1 MSVGERASALLGNI
15 YSKYR
20 YNDLFEEKTYRF
32 CNLGKWKDFNK
43 EQLTSLCVVHG
54 PIYGR

>member
-15 YSKYR
+15 YSKYK
-20 YNDLFEEKTYRF
+20 DLFEEKTYRF